1 MITDAQYW
9 ILRRFFAGSSLSA
22 PDTSYASRSKIA
34 TLLGDRF
41 FGAIKDK
48 VVLDFGCGGGSE
60 AVEIAAKGA
69 RQVLG
74 LDIREDVLI
83 KGREKAA
90 AAGVE
95 DRCIFA
101 ASFPDRTADAIISLD
116 AFEHFAD
123 PAAVL
128 RKMHALLKPA
138 GEVFMSFG
146 PIWRHPFGGHG
157 FSVFPW
163 SHLIF
168 SEKAQIRWR
177 ADFKNDGA
185 TRFGEIAG
193 GLNQMTI
200 RRFEALIES
209 SPFRCA
215 DLELRPIAKLRP
227 LHNRLTREFLT
238 SVVRCRLV
246 SKTRATP

>member
-1 MITDAQYW
+1 MVNSTEYW
-9 ILRRFFAGSSLSA
+9 ILRRFFPASSLGA

-34 TLLGDRF
+34 TLLGDGFMDLIR
-41 FGAIKDK
+41 DK
-48 VVLDFGCGGGSE
+48 VVLDFGCGEGSE
-60 AVEIAAKGA
+60 AVGIAANGA

-74 LDIREDVLI
+74 LDIREEVLR

-95 DRCIFA
+95 DSCIFA
-101 ASFPDRTADAIISLD
+101 TTFQDRTADLIISLD

-128 RKMHALLKPA
+128 RKMYALLKPG
-138 GEVFMSFG
+138 GEVFMGFG
-146 PIWRHPFGGHG
+146 PIWRHPLGGHG

-163 SHLIF
+163 AHLIF
-168 SEKAQIRWR
+168 SEKALIRWR

-185 TRFGEIAG
+185 TRFGDIAG

-200 RRFEALIES
+200 RRFEGLIAS
-209 SPFRCA
+209 SPFQCA
-215 DLELRPIAKLRP
+215 DLDLRPIRSLRL

-238 SVVRCRLV
+238 AVVRCRLV
-246 SKTRATP
+246 AKSEGTP